1 MSAIISAIMSAFKS
15 AFSFVMTVLSA
26 PLRLFG
32 GGHVSRGSMPL
43 PEIAPPLEVPP
54 APVPDHTEMYAR
66 TAMAVQTWAA
76 ESLIADERL
85 PVPTSWPR
93 SVKDW
98 AKGLDREECFAIID
112 APEHAVIGHISQ
124 VFAMPRVRSVQPLPA
139 VGWRKQEPMMITD
152 PCLRHPSFVNAAA
165 AEPA

>member
-1 MSAIISAIMSAFKS
+1 MSAIISAIMSALRG

-26 PLRLFG
+26 PLRMFG
-32 GGHVSRGSMPL
+32 GGHVSRDSTPL

-54 APVPDHTEMYAR
+54 APVPDHTETYAR
-66 TAMAVQTWAA
+66 IAMALQTWAA

-85 PVPTSWPR
+85 SVPTAWPR

-98 AKGLDREECFAIID
+98 ASGLDREECFAIID

-124 VFAMPRVRSVQPLPA
+124 VFAMSRVRALRPLPA
-139 VGWRKQEPMMITD
+139 TRWAKQAPMTITD
-152 PCLRHPSFVNAAA
+152 PCLSHPSFISAAA